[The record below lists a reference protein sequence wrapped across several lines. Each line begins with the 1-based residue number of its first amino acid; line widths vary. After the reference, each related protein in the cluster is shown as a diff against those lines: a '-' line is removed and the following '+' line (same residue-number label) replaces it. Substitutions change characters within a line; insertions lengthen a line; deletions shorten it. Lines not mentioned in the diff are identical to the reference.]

1 MKNKDSSKQMQ
12 KEAAKKTIREEVI
25 NYFKEKGTYDKYDK
39 DGSLER
45 RIEKGIGQVKKARG
59 LDFHPNTL
67 SEEDQDALS
76 NKIIEVAKKHN
87 IEPMKLEQLMMFESG
102 GTLDPAKK
110 SGTSSARGLIQFM
123 PKTLK
128 SLGSSTEEA
137 INMTALEQME
147 LVDQYFTKNLRT
159 DKPTDNDV
167 YMSILY
173 PAAVGKDQ
181 QYVLFKEGTKEYKAN
196 KGLDKDNDGNVTKQ
210 EAGSSAYN
218 IGAKKQEKR
227 SLLQMA
233 GERSQARFNAPAEQA
248 RAEQEDRQLQK
259 QHEFNK
265 KGMEERQKEIR
276 LQDLIKQQQER
287 LGGLY

>member
-1 MKNKDSSKQMQ
+1 MSNLRQ
-12 KEAAKKTIREEVI
+12 EVI
-25 NYFKEKGTYDKYDK
+25 DYFKKKGTYDKYLK

-45 RIEKGIGQVKKARG
+45 RIKKGIGQIKKARG
-59 LDFHPNTL
+59 LDFHPNNL
-67 SEEDQDALS
+67 SEKDQEALS

-87 IEPMKLEQLMMFESG
+87 IEPSKLEQLMMFESG
-102 GTLDPAKK
+102 GTLDPTKK

-159 DKPTDNDV
+159 DKPTANDV

-173 PAAVGKDQ
+173 PAAVGKDD

-196 KGLDKDNDGNVTKQ
+196 KGLDKNNDGNITKQ
-210 EAGSSAYN
+210 EAGNSAYN

-227 SLLQMA
+227 SLLRNV
-233 GERSQARFNAPAEQA
+233 GER
-248 RAEQEDRQLQK
+248 
-259 QHEFNK
+259 
-265 KGMEERQKEIR
+265 
-276 LQDLIKQQQER
+276 QQEKWNQKANEAVEMEKR
-287 LGGLY
+287 QSSIPQSPMATLSQSMQPKEEEAKRESLKKMSIAKDIDFGIYS